1 MFFVGLIV
9 GIGIGAVWM
18 VGARIVVKMRQDN
31 KAGTPSASHNSA
43 IPKLPNYKE
52 ICSAINTK
60 FPHSKSMP
68 QSYWVGVRTCF
79 EISRQLRQ

>member
-31 KAGTPSASHNSA
+31 IVGTPSASHNKKRNA
-43 IPKLPNYKE
+43 IFHHNLPDNLDDFMREEEAY
-52 ICSAINTK
+52 N
-60 FPHSKSMP
+60 FHSNC
-68 QSYWVGVRTCF
+68 GDR
-79 EISRQLRQ
+79 